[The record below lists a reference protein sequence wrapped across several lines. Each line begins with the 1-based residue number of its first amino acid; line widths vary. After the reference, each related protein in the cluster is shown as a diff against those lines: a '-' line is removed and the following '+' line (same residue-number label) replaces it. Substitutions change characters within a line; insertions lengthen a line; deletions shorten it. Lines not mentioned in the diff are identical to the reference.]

1 MHAAWTHNRFQP
13 VQGVTPYKSVNGHDY
28 RGEVYEFTDAIMAR
42 VAILPATKLDPRWVK
57 GLWIGKTTD
66 SDENIVATEERETFA
81 RSVKKIPMSE
91 VPQDFYKQ

>member
-13 VQGVTPYKSVNGHDY
+13 VQGSIPYRSVYGHDY

-42 VAILPATKLDPRWVK
+42 VAILPATKLDPRWVM

-66 SDENIVATEERETFA
+66 SDENI
-81 RSVKKIPMSE
+81 
-91 VPQDFYKQ
+91 